1 MVRKRLSLY
10 GWLSCARTCYE
21 DKKSARWSHT
31 PQLELKRSGEHLWC
45 CVNEGF
51 SSTTVTDVLLEYDML
66 PSLKLRLLNYP
77 LLLILELPKVNM
89 HVVASCGSS
98 TQLCMSDKY
107 TYYVPELMKSSLLS
121 THHIWMIQTNYLKL
135 H

>member
-1 MVRKRLSLY
+1 MGGYRVHALVMRTRKVQGEAIRPS
-10 GWLSCARTCYE
+10 
-21 DKKSARWSHT
+21 WSS
-31 PQLELKRSGEHLWC
+31 SGQVNICGVALMKVFHLQ
-45 CVNEGF
+45 
-51 SSTTVTDVLLEYDML
+51 TVTDVLLEYDML

-121 THHIWMIQTNYLKL
+121 THHI
-135 H
+135 